1 LPGVIATILPSRGPP
16 NRASIPASYS
26 SATGHPVPLPASR
39 RSPLHSFSRSLI
51 VDLLQIQNR
60 DGWLAEQALHDLATQ
75 RGVPLHV
82 LEGLTSFY
90 TYFRRQ
96 PPRPTEIE
104 VCRDLSCQLAGGRE
118 ACQRLRSALE
128 GRDDVAIHEVSC
140 LGRCDRAPAG
150 AIARAGAGEGEGES
164 ESESE
169 SESVVVDMG
178 NTEAVLSALEH
189 GATARAHS
197 PGNWQAADPYSDPVM
212 APYATLRCALQG
224 DPADLPP
231 VLEDAGLRG
240 MGGAAFPTG
249 RKWSLVAAAPAGPRH
264 VIANADESEPGAFK
278 DREILRDLPHLLIEG
293 MILAGFAIGARHGTI
308 FIRHEYEAE
317 RQAVEAALAR
327 ARKVG
332 ALGAAVFG
340 SPFDFEIDVFV
351 SPGGYILGEETA
363 LLECLEDRRGE
374 PRNKPPFPGVSGLF
388 GQPTLINNVETFAHA
403 TSILH
408 HGADWWRGLGRPGF
422 SGHKFMSVSGDVEQ
436 AGVHLVPFG
445 TPLGELLERCGGI
458 RAGQEL
464 LAVAPGGASSRFLG
478 AEALEVAIDF
488 QTISEAGSML
498 GAGAVVFVSD
508 RQNLLEVGLSVTR
521 FFRNESCGKCVPCR
535 VGTEKAVQW
544 VEAKGA
550 IGDEERERLAELH
563 STLSRTSIC
572 GLGQIALEPL
582 LSLAERFP
590 QQMRGD

>member
-1 LPGVIATILPSRGPP
+1 LPGIIAAILSSRAPL
-16 NRASIPASYS
+16 NRAAVPASYS
-26 SATGHPVPLPASR
+26 SATGHPVPLAASR

-60 DGWLAEQALHDLATQ
+60 DGWLAEQALHDLAAQ

-118 ACQRLRSALE
+118 ACERLRSALE
-128 GRDDVAIHEVSC
+128 GRDDVAVHEVSC
-140 LGRCDRAPAG
+140 LGRCDRGPAG
-150 AIARAGAGEGEGES
+150 AIARAGAGEGEG
-164 ESESE
+164 
-169 SESVVVDMG
+169 ESVVVDMG

-189 GATARAHS
+189 GATSPARTPARS
-197 PGNWQAADPYSDPVM
+197 PGNWQAADPYSDPAM

-293 MILAGFAIGARHGTI
+293 MLLAGFAIGARHGTI
-308 FIRHEYEAE
+308 FIRHEYEEE

-327 ARKVG
+327 AREVG
-332 ALGAAVFG
+332 ALGAAIFG
-340 SPFDFEIDVFV
+340 SPFGFEIEIFV

-422 SGHKFMSVSGDVEQ
+422 SGHKFMSVSGDVEK

-445 TPLGELLERCGGI
+445 TPLGELLERCGGM
-458 RAGQEL
+458 RAGQGL
-464 LAVAPGGASSRFLG
+464 VAVAPGGASSRFLG
-478 AEALEVAIDF
+478 PDALEVAIDF

-498 GAGAVVFVSD
+498 GAGAVVFVSEQ
-508 RQNLLEVGLSVTR
+508 QNLLEVGLSVTR

-544 VEAKGA
+544 IEAKGA
-550 IGDEERERLAELH
+550 IGNEERERLAELH